1 MQGKSLTIP
10 GYKSFFKNRIDNSG
24 GGLIT
29 AVDQNLSSVQVSSC
43 EEDILVVEIDLANRK
58 IRVIN
63 IYGPQEPQ
71 TASERQKVLE
81 FWQEVEKQVIKSKDD
96 NCLTILQ
103 GDANAKLGHLI
114 FPKDPHNQ
122 TENGSIMYDFVQ
134 RNNLYILNTDNN
146 CIGSITRHK
155 ITRVKE
161 EKSIIDYFVICEGLK
176 QYFEKMFIDDARTY
190 TLTKYSTTK
199 GVKTKTLS
207 DHNILFASFGLR
219 YSAVRMK
226 TKYEI
231 FDFKN
236 TEGQKKFLEVTNT
249 SNKLSKCFESND
261 DFLHQTDNFLKKL
274 NGTFHQCFA
283 KIRIKNKT
291 IIERKDDIQ
300 MSLQKK
306 TDLQHLKSQMNS
318 NFTKE
323 FFETKIE
330 EIDEIIS
337 TKSADRNAHII
348 REQLDTLIDTE
359 GKFSNVGM
367 WKIKSKLFPQVADPP
382 IAKKDSEGNLITGV
396 EPLKHLFSDTY
407 KQRLRHRPMRDD
419 LQDLFSLKNLLWEL
433 RSQQCRVNVSEAWN
447 MKDLETV
454 LKSLKNNQSRDPLG
468 MVNEIFKPGVVGKDL
483 KTAILALMNG
493 MKKNFQIP
501 TFMQLSNITTIYK
514 MKGSRLEMENE
525 RGIFILTVFRKIY
538 DKLLYNDKYEYIDS
552 NMSDSNI
559 GGRKQRNIK
568 NHLFIVYGVINA
580 AIGEKTCIDIC
591 IYDLEKAFDSLWI
604 EDCLNDLYDTLPRDE
619 HDDKLA
625 MIFEAN
631 RNNLVAIKTPVGL
644 TERTNLPKIVT
655 QGGTFGPIECAN
667 SIDKIGKKC
676 YDTGENLFIYKKIV
690 RILPLS
696 YIDDLMTISQC
707 GAQSLKMNTFVG
719 AQIESKKLKFH
730 TPDAS
735 GKSKCNFLHVGKR
748 NKECPDL
755 KVHGANIKR
764 VSHETYLGDILSDDG
779 KNTKNVKNRISKGL
793 GIISRIMRILEGVTL
808 GEHYFETAILLR
820 ETIFVNGILTNVE
833 VWYGL
838 KKSEIEEFEALDKML
853 LRKILK
859 APSSTPIESL
869 YLELGCLD
877 LDTIIKSRRLNYLHY
892 VITRK
897 ESEMLS
903 LFFNTQW
910 KYPTNK
916 KDWVEQVK
924 IDLDDFD
931 IPVDLDFIRKKSH
944 LSFKDL
950 VKRKA
955 KERMLQKMLE
965 KKSTHSKMKDLY
977 YTEIQMQ
984 KYMKQKCFN
993 VQEAQL
999 IFSFR
1004 SRTAKFHGNYKGR
1017 NDVQMCPL
1025 CNLHLDKQE
1034 LVLECPKVKS
1044 EVKGNLRQIFASE
1057 IPKDLVKSL
1066 FKIMKQRENLSKQE
1080 EDCLV

>member
-1 MQGKSLTIP
+1 M
-10 GYKSFFKNRIDNSG
+10 
-24 GGLIT
+24 
-29 AVDQNLSSVQVSSC
+29 
-43 EEDILVVEIDLANRK
+43 
-58 IRVIN
+58 
-63 IYGPQEPQ
+63 
-71 TASERQKVLE
+71 
-81 FWQEVEKQVIKSKDD
+81 
-96 NCLTILQ
+96 
-103 GDANAKLGHLI
+103 
-114 FPKDPHNQ
+114 
-122 TENGSIMYDFVQ
+122 
-134 RNNLYILNTDNN
+134 
-146 CIGSITRHK
+146 
-155 ITRVKE
+155 
-161 EKSIIDYFVICEGLK
+161 
-176 QYFEKMFIDDARTY
+176 
-190 TLTKYSTTK
+190 
-199 GVKTKTLS
+199 
-207 DHNILFASFGLR
+207 
-219 YSAVRMK
+219 
-226 TKYEI
+226 
-231 FDFKN
+231 
-236 TEGQKKFLEVTNT
+236 
-249 SNKLSKCFESND
+249 
-261 DFLHQTDNFLKKL
+261 
-274 NGTFHQCFA
+274 
-283 KIRIKNKT
+283 
-291 IIERKDDIQ
+291 
-300 MSLQKK
+300 
-306 TDLQHLKSQMNS
+306 
-318 NFTKE
+318 
-323 FFETKIE
+323 
-330 EIDEIIS
+330 
-337 TKSADRNAHII
+337 
-348 REQLDTLIDTE
+348 
-359 GKFSNVGM
+359 
-367 WKIKSKLFPQVADPP
+367 
-382 IAKKDSEGNLITGV
+382 
-396 EPLKHLFSDTY
+396 
-407 KQRLRHRPMRDD
+407 
-419 LQDLFSLKNLLWEL
+419 
-433 RSQQCRVNVSEAWN
+433 
-447 MKDLETV
+447 
-454 LKSLKNNQSRDPLG
+454 
-468 MVNEIFKPGVVGKDL
+468 
-483 KTAILALMNG
+483 
-493 MKKNFQIP
+493 
-501 TFMQLSNITTIYK
+501 
-514 MKGSRLEMENE
+514 
-525 RGIFILTVFRKIY
+525 
-538 DKLLYNDKYEYIDS
+538 
-552 NMSDSNI
+552 
-559 GGRKQRNIK
+559 
-568 NHLFIVYGVINA
+568 
-580 AIGEKTCIDIC
+580 
-591 IYDLEKAFDSLWI
+591 
-604 EDCLNDLYDTLPRDE
+604 
-619 HDDKLA
+619 
-625 MIFEAN
+625 
-631 RNNLVAIKTPVGL
+631 
-644 TERTNLPKIVT
+644 
-655 QGGTFGPIECAN
+655 
-667 SIDKIGKKC
+667 
-676 YDTGENLFIYKKIV
+676 